1 MGAHPSTYKRYAP
14 PNSYIHVD
22 DFESPKELAEYLHL
36 LDSNDDLYNNYFR
49 WKGNGEIGHIEMW
62 CRVCALLHAPKHT
75 TIYSHLDL
83 WWKNEKTCVANS
95 WTNKNSNLR
104 RFLNVFLK

>member
-36 LDSNDDLYNNYFR
+36 LDKNDELYNNYFR
-49 WKGNGEIGHIEMW
+49 WKGAGEIRHIEMW
-62 CRVCALLHAPKHT
+62 CRVCALLHAPKQT
-75 TIYSHLDL
+75 KIYSRLDN
-83 WWKNEKTCVANS
+83 WWKNEKTCVKTS
-95 WTNKNSNLR
+95 WTNRS
-104 RFLNVFLK
+104 LKS